1 MKSTI
6 AIAAT
11 LMSLV
16 ALGATSSAQ
25 AETTIRLHTWASPK
39 HLINSKILP
48 GWKAAVE
55 EATNG
60 RVKVIIS
67 YPPKMP
73 PPRVFDRVAA
83 GIADVGWSLHDYTP
97 GRFTLT
103 QIAELPF

>member
-16 ALGATSSAQ
+16 ALGATSAAQ

-39 HLINSKILP
+39 HLINSEILP

-55 EATNG
+55 DATFPSRKNL
-60 RVKVIIS
+60 
-67 YPPKMP
+67 
-73 PPRVFDRVAA
+73 
-83 GIADVGWSLHDYTP
+83 GIGVSSLLK
-97 GRFTLT
+97 R
-103 QIAELPF
+103 A